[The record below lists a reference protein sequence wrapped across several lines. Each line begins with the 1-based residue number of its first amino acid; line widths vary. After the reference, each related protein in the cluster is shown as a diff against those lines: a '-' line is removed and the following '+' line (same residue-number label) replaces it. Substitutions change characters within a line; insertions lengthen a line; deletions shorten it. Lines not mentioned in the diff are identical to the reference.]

1 MAFKQFSTKGSYLKE
16 NTIVSAE
23 FNLYRAKDDT
33 LLWSGETDTVYSENF
48 EKLGKEYASALV
60 KQLKKDKVI

>member
-1 MAFKQFSTKGSYLKE
+1 MPSPIFTAPNVE
-16 NTIVSAE
+16 
-23 FNLYRAKDDT
+23 T

-48 EKLGKEYASALV
+48 GKLAKEYANTIV